1 MSHANTDSSVIP
13 SATPPDGAPWAVHC
27 PDWQQALLDLPASA
41 TPAQRDAVVA
51 DWAQRCW
58 HDLGTALPQQRHVV
72 LAHPGQAQE
81 RARFYLVAPEA
92 SGWLHSP
99 LHAATAAPRWQM
111 GSADLLLQQARQAIE
126 AGCCGTEA
134 ALHATAAVFAA
145 LDAGPAALAAC
156 AARAKQADAPT
167 QYPADL
173 AQAPSRVH
181 PRAHPPEGTGD
192 ACAPASTG
200 SAESEASAGVLWQRR
215 YFPLLGTPRAR
226 AFTPMPASMLQAGHV
241 WGLYAVMGDA
251 DWTIRCM
258 QLGVQLVQLRIKQ
271 ATADEIDAQII
282 RCAQAAHELGA
293 LLIVNDH
300 WQAALRLAQRL
311 PGIYGV
317 HLGQDDAAALSEA
330 ALDEL
335 QASGLRLGVSS
346 QTPWQLAR
354 ALRLRPSYIACGP
367 VHATTT
373 KAIARPP
380 VGLTGVRRWAQVLHG
395 SLPEADAPALPLVA
409 IGGMNAERAQAAAA
423 AGADSVAVVS
433 HITQAADPVQV
444 IETLQR
450 AIAAG
455 KG

>member
-1 MSHANTDSSVIP
+1 MSHCTDSSSSP
-13 SATPPDGAPWAVHC
+13 SAVPPEGAPWAVHC

-51 DWAQRCW
+51 GWAQRCW

-81 RARFYLVAPEA
+81 RARFYLVTPEA

-99 LHAATAAPRWQM
+99 LHATATAPRWQA
-111 GSADLLLQQARQAIE
+111 GNADLLLQQARQAIA

-134 ALHATAAVFAA
+134 GLHAAAAVWAA
-145 LDAGPAALAAC
+145 LDASRPVTQADEPTLHLVGLAQPPAHPCSATAWANDATPAPERPAGPASAC
-156 AARAKQADAPT
+156 A
-167 QYPADL
+167 
-173 AQAPSRVH
+173 
-181 PRAHPPEGTGD
+181 
-192 ACAPASTG
+192 
-200 SAESEASAGVLWQRR
+200 LWQRR
-215 YFPLLGTPRAR
+215 HFPLLGAPRPC
-226 AFTPMPASMLQAGHV
+226 AFAPMPASMLQAGNA

-251 DWTIRCM
+251 DWSIRCM
-258 QLGVQLVQLRIKQ
+258 QLGVKLVQLRIKHG
-271 ATADEIDAQII
+271 TAQEIDAQII

-293 LLIVNDH
+293 LLIINDH
-300 WQAALRLAQRL
+300 WQAALRHVQRL

-409 IGGMNAERAQAAAA
+409 IGGMNAERARDAAA

-433 HITQAADPVQV
+433 HITQAADPRQA
-444 IETLQR
+444 IDDLQR
-450 AIAAG
+450 AVAAG
-455 KG
+455 LGAKRSYLGREK

>member
-1 MSHANTDSSVIP
+1 MNHSTNHTDASNAP
-13 SATPPDGAPWAVHC
+13 SAMPPDGAPWAVHC

-41 TPAQRDAVVA
+41 TLAQRDAVVA

-72 LAHPGQAQE
+72 LAHPGQVQE
-81 RARFYLVAPEA
+81 RARLYMVAPEA

-99 LHAATAAPRWQM
+99 LHAAADAPRWQA
-111 GSADLLLQQARQAIE
+111 GSSDILLQRARQALA
-126 AGCCGTEA
+126 AGCCGAEA
-134 ALHATAAVFAA
+134 GLHAAAAVFAA
-145 LDAGPAALAAC
+145 LDVAPAALAAL
-156 AARAKQADAPT
+156 ANPSASVGDADAVT
-167 QYPADL
+167 SA
-173 AQAPSRVH
+173 AA
-181 PRAHPPEGTGD
+181 TGPD
-192 ACAPASTG
+192 G
-200 SAESEASAGVLWQRR
+200 LHDVLWQRR
-215 YFPLLGTPRAR
+215 YFPLLGTPRAH
-226 AFTPMPASMLQAGHV
+226 AFAPMPADMRQAGHA

-271 ATADEIDAQII
+271 AAADEIDAQII
-282 RCAQAAHELGA
+282 RCAQTAHERGA
-293 LLIVNDH
+293 LLIINDH
-300 WQAALRLAQRL
+300 WQAALRLAPRV

-330 ALDEL
+330 ALNEL

-380 VGLTGVRRWAQVLHG
+380 VGLTSVRRWAQVLHA
-395 SLPEADAPALPLVA
+395 SVPEADAPALPLVA

-433 HITQAADPVQV
+433 HITQAADPQQA
-444 IETLQR
+444 IEALQR
-450 AIAAG
+450 AIAQG
-455 KG
+455 LEQRCPKGV

>member
-1 MSHANTDSSVIP
+1 MSHSHHANTDSSNAPPAV
-13 SATPPDGAPWAVHC
+13 PPDGAPWAVHC

-72 LAHPGQAQE
+72 LAHPGQVQE
-81 RARFYLVAPEA
+81 RARFYLVTPEA

-99 LHAATAAPRWQM
+99 LHATPTAPRWQA
-111 GSADLLLQQARQAIE
+111 GSADLLLQQARQAIA

-134 ALHATAAVFAA
+134 GLHAAAAVWAA
-145 LDAGPAALAAC
+145 LDAQTQRPAGLAQPHIPARPPAADVADTAASVS
-156 AARAKQADAPT
+156 ASASSAPAEPDAPIG
-167 QYPADL
+167 P
-173 AQAPSRVH
+173 
-181 PRAHPPEGTGD
+181 
-192 ACAPASTG
+192 
-200 SAESEASAGVLWQRR
+200 LWQRR
-215 YFPLLGTPRAR
+215 YFPLLGTLRAR
-226 AFTPMPASMLQAGHV
+226 AFAPMPAAMRQAGHA

-258 QLGVQLVQLRIKQ
+258 QLGVQLLQLRIKQ
-271 ATADEIDAQII
+271 APADVIDAQII
-282 RCAQAAHELGA
+282 RCAQAAHEQGA
-293 LLIVNDH
+293 LLIINDH

-380 VGLTGVRRWAQVLHG
+380 VGLAGVRRWAQVLHG

-433 HITQAADPVQV
+433 HITQAADPAQA
-444 IETLQR
+444 IEALRRAVAQGLEQR
-450 AIAAG
+450 QAEPETG
-455 KG
+455 MGS

>member
-1 MSHANTDSSVIP
+1 MSHANTDSSATP

-81 RARFYLVAPEA
+81 RARFYLVTPEA

-99 LHAATAAPRWQM
+99 LYAAADAPRWRA

-126 AGCCGTEA
+126 AGSCGTEA
-134 ALHATAAVFAA
+134 GLHAAAAVFTA
-145 LDAGPAALAAC
+145 LDANAVPLAPAA
-156 AARAKQADAPT
+156 
-167 QYPADL
+167 
-173 AQAPSRVH
+173 
-181 PRAHPPEGTGD
+181 
-192 ACAPASTG
+192 ASVG
-200 SAESEASAGVLWQRR
+200 PDGLNHELWQRR

-226 AFTPMPASMLQAGHV
+226 AFAPMPAAMRQAGHA

-258 QLGVQLVQLRIKQ
+258 QLGVQLVQLRVKQ
-271 ATADEIDAQII
+271 AAADEIDAQII

-293 LLIVNDH
+293 LLIINDH
-300 WQAALRLAQRL
+300 WQAALRHAQCL

-317 HLGQDDAAALSEA
+317 HLGQDDAAALSES

-367 VHATTT
+367 VHATIT

-380 VGLTGVRRWAQVLHG
+380 VGLTGVRCWAQVLHG

-433 HITQAADPVQV
+433 HITQAADPAQT
-444 IETLQR
+444 IEALQQ
-450 AIAAG
+450 AIAQGLAQRQNRRMA
-455 KG
+455 